1 MGRIR
6 LGSLQIASVVAVVIG
21 MWLFSAC
28 ANMGAP
34 EGGPYDV
41 TPPRLIKATPAE
53 GSTRQRADKI
63 TLLFDEAVQILN
75 QNETVIVSPP
85 QIQQPKIAAYG
96 RTISIELRDP
106 LRDSTT
112 YTIDFT
118 NGLADNNESNIL
130 ENFCY
135 AFSTGELLDTMQIAG
150 RVVDALTLEPVA
162 GVFVGIH
169 ESEADTA
176 FTKTPMLRV
185 TLTGEDG
192 SFTLKNLRDGRYRV
206 FALKDSDRDFAYS
219 QLNEGVA
226 FSERWYRTEVLATPS
241 HGDSL
246 AAHDHEH
253 DHAEAEGEEMHAEA
267 DSLTPQTAVRYL
279 PYDVLLRY
287 YTSGFQREY
296 LSKRTRLDSVRV
308 SLQFNSR
315 PDTIPSLRLLGGQ
328 GHADWYKA
336 VRNSE
341 KEVIYW
347 LTDKEVYSRDTLAF
361 SVTYPKS
368 DSLNISRPQTDT
380 LRLAK
385 PKVQPRRP
393 ARGEQNAVPMMS
405 IGLHNSSSIAS
416 GTPADT
422 LSIILGQ
429 PVLRID
435 TAAVT
440 VARRVDTLWRDVPF
454 ALQADSLNPLRF
466 VVRADWQMGQ
476 EYRVRVDSARW
487 RSVYGQWNAPGE
499 QVFSFLAESELAS
512 LRLRLTGL
520 ADSTAVVELLNKGG
534 DPVASQK
541 AVGGEVLFSYLK
553 PGEYYA
559 RLYLDEN
566 GNGRWDGGDYPT
578 RQPEWTFYYPQA
590 FTLRKNWQQAEDW
603 SVTRDHYTEQKP
615 EAIRKVKPASR
626 QKRDLNREYEER
638 MARRTKKK

>member
-41 TPPRLIKATPAE
+41 TPPRLIKATPAQ
-53 GSTRQRADKI
+53 GSPRQRADKI

-176 FTKTPMLRV
+176 FTNTPMLRV

-192 SFTLKNLRDGRYRV
+192 SFTLKNLRDGSYRV
-206 FALKDSDRDFAYS
+206 FALKDSDRDFTYS

-226 FSERWYRTEVLATPS
+226 FSEDWFRTEVLATPS
-241 HGDSL
+241 FGDSL

-253 DHAEAEGEEMHAEA
+253 DHAVGEGEEMHAEP
-267 DSLTPQTAVRYL
+267 DSIASQMSLHYL
-279 PYDVLLRY
+279 PDDVLLRY

-315 PDTIPSLRLLGGQ
+315 PDTIPPLRLLGGQ
-328 GHADWYKA
+328 DHADWYKA
-336 VRNSE
+336 MRNSE

-347 LTDKEVYSRDTLAF
+347 LTDKEVYSRDTLVF

-385 PKVQPRRP
+385 PKVQLRRT

-422 LSIILGQ
+422 LSIVVGQ

-435 TAAVT
+435 TAAVS

-534 DPVASQK
+534 DPVAAQK

>member
-75 QNETVIVSPP
+75 QNETVIVSPL

-192 SFTLKNLRDGRYRV
+192 SFTLKNLRDGSYRV
-206 FALKDSDRDFAYS
+206 FALKDSDRDFTYS

-226 FSERWYRTEVLATPS
+226 FSEDWFRTEVLATS
-241 HGDSL
+241 SFGDSL

-253 DHAEAEGEEMHAEA
+253 DHAVGEGEEMHTKP
-267 DSLTPQTAVRYL
+267 DSIASQMSLHYL
-279 PYDVLLRY
+279 PDDVLLRY

-296 LSKRTRLDSVRV
+296 LTKRTRLDSVRV

-315 PDTIPSLRLLGGQ
+315 PDTIPPLRLLGGQ
-328 GHADWYKA
+328 DHADWYKA
-336 VRNSE
+336 MRNSE

-347 LTDKEVYSRDTLAF
+347 LTDKEVYSRDTLVF

-385 PKVQPRRP
+385 PKVQPRRT

-422 LSIILGQ
+422 LSIVVGQ

-435 TAAVT
+435 TAAVS

-487 RSVYGQWNAPGE
+487 HSVYGQWNAPEE

-534 DPVASQK
+534 DPVAAQK